1 MKIKLVFS
9 NSSLVRYVVSICITI
24 VALLLHQ
31 AVVKLVGG
39 DLPTY
44 IFFYPAVII
53 AALFAGFR
61 FGLLAT
67 AMAAL
72 FADYWIIPPKGFT
85 ISSLPDAVGLA
96 IFSFN
101 GVFISVIAELYRRA
115 RTKAANYATEL
126 ALREG
131 CKRTEEIIH
140 QMAYQDS
147 LTGLPNRKLFSDRL
161 DIALAHA
168 QRNQNKVVVAMIDL
182 DNFKK
187 INDTLGHIAG
197 DLFLKATAEQL
208 DAALRKG
215 DTVAH
220 FGGDEF
226 LLILPDLKVI
236 EDAIQVAQKIVD
248 NSFKPL
254 VIDTHQFVVTMSI
267 GIAVYPHD
275 GIDEGTLVK
284 NADIAMYQAKQA
296 GGSQYRLYKEA

>member
-9 NSSLVRYVVSICITI
+9 NSSLVRYVVSICIPI
-24 VALLLHQ
+24 AALLLHQ

-39 DLPTY
+39 NLPTY

-72 FADYWIIPPKGFT
+72 FADYWIIPPKGFA
-85 ISSLPDAVGLA
+85 ISLLPEAIGLI
-96 IFSFN
+96 IFLFN
-101 GVFISVIAELYRRA
+101 GVLISIITALYHRS
-115 RTKAANYATEL
+115 RTKAANYAAEL
-126 ALREG
+126 ALRDG
-131 CKRTEEIIH
+131 RKRAEEIIH
-140 QMAYQDS
+140 QMAYHDS

-161 DIALAHA
+161 GIALAHA

-182 DNFKK
+182 DNFKE
-187 INDTLGHIAG
+187 INDTLGHIEG
-197 DLFLKATAEQL
+197 DLFLKATAERL
-208 DAALRKG
+208 DATLRKG
-215 DTVAH
+215 DTVAR

-226 LLILPDLKVI
+226 LLILPDLEVI

-248 NSFKPL
+248 SFCKPL
-254 VIDTHQFVVTMSI
+254 LIDTHQFVVAMSI
-267 GIAVYPHD
+267 GIAVYPND
-275 GIDEGTLVK
+275 GTDEVILLK

-296 GGSQYRLYKEA
+296 GGGRYQLYKNP

>member
-39 DLPTY
+39 NLPTY
-44 IFFYPAVII
+44 IFFYPSVII

-72 FADYWIIPPKGFT
+72 LADYWIIPPKGFT

-115 RTKAANYATEL
+115 RTKIANYATEL

-140 QMAYQDS
+140 QMAYHDS

-168 QRNQNKVVVAMIDL
+168 RRNQNKVVVAMIDL
-182 DNFKK
+182 DNFKE
-187 INDTLGHIAG
+187 INDTLGHIVG
-197 DLFLKATAEQL
+197 DLFLKATAERL

-215 DTVAH
+215 DTIAR

-226 LLILPDLKVI
+226 LLILPDVKVI
-236 EDAIQVAQKIVD
+236 EDAIQVAQKIID
-248 NSFKPL
+248 ISCKPL
-254 VIDTHQFVVTMSI
+254 LIDTHQFVVTMSI
-267 GIAVYPHD
+267 GLAVYPND
-275 GIDEGTLVK
+275 GTDEGMLVK
-284 NADIAMYQAKQA
+284 NADITMYQAKQA
-296 GGSQYRLYKEA
+296 GGSRYRLYKEA

>member
-24 VALLLHQ
+24 LALLLHQ

-44 IFFYPAVII
+44 IFFYPAVTI

-115 RTKAANYATEL
+115 RTKIANYATEL

-140 QMAYQDS
+140 QMAYHDS

-168 QRNQNKVVVAMIDL
+168 RRNQNKVVVAMIDL
-182 DNFKK
+182 DNFKE
-187 INDTLGHIAG
+187 INDTLGHIVG
-197 DLFLKATAEQL
+197 DLFLKATAERL
-208 DAALRKG
+208 DAQR
-215 DTVAH
+215 
-220 FGGDEF
+220 
-226 LLILPDLKVI
+226 
-236 EDAIQVAQKIVD
+236 
-248 NSFKPL
+248 
-254 VIDTHQFVVTMSI
+254 
-267 GIAVYPHD
+267 
-275 GIDEGTLVK
+275 
-284 NADIAMYQAKQA
+284 
-296 GGSQYRLYKEA
+296 

>member
-9 NSSLVRYVVSICITI
+9 NSPLVRYVASICITI
-24 VALLLHQ
+24 AALLLHQ
-31 AVVKLVGG
+31 TVVKLVGG
-39 DLPTY
+39 NLPTY

-61 FGLLAT
+61 AGLLAT
-67 AMAAL
+67 AMAVL
-72 FADYWIIPPKGFT
+72 FADYWIIPPKGFA
-85 ISSLPDAVGLA
+85 ISSLPDTIGLA

-101 GVFISVIAELYRRA
+101 GVLISVIAELYRRA
-115 RTKAANYATEL
+115 RTKAANYAAEL
-126 ALREG
+126 ALRDHR
-131 CKRTEEIIH
+131 KREEEIIH
-140 QMAYQDS
+140 QMAYHDS

-161 DIALAHA
+161 GIALAHA

-187 INDTLGHIAG
+187 INDTLGHIVG
-197 DLFLKATAEQL
+197 DLFLKATAERL
-208 DAALRKG
+208 DAEMRKG
-215 DTVAH
+215 DTVAR

-248 NSFKPL
+248 SFCKPL
-254 VIDTHQFVVTMSI
+254 LIDTHQFVVAMSI
-267 GIAVYPHD
+267 GIAVYPND
-275 GIDEGTLVK
+275 GTDEVILLK

-296 GGSQYRLYKEA
+296 GGGRYQLYKNP

>member
-9 NSSLVRYVVSICITI
+9 NSSLVRYVASICITI
-24 VALLLHQ
+24 AALLLHQ

-39 DLPTY
+39 NLPTY

-61 FGLLAT
+61 TGLLAT
-67 AMAAL
+67 AMAVL
-72 FADYWIIPPKGFT
+72 FADYWIIPPKGFA

-101 GVFISVIAELYRRA
+101 GVLISVIAELYRRA

-131 CKRTEEIIH
+131 RKREEEIIH
-140 QMAYQDS
+140 QMAYHDS

-161 DIALAHA
+161 GIALAHA
-168 QRNQNKVVVAMIDL
+168 QRNQNKVAVAMIDL

-187 INDTLGHIAG
+187 INDTLGHIVG
-197 DLFLKATAEQL
+197 DLFLKATAERL
-208 DAALRKG
+208 DAEMRKG
-215 DTVAH
+215 DTVAR

-248 NSFKPL
+248 SFCKPL
-254 VIDTHQFVVTMSI
+254 LIDTI
-267 GIAVYPHD
+267 N
-275 GIDEGTLVK
+275 L
-284 NADIAMYQAKQA
+284 
-296 GGSQYRLYKEA
+296 L

>member
-1 MKIKLVFS
+1 
-9 NSSLVRYVVSICITI
+9 
-24 VALLLHQ
+24 
-31 AVVKLVGG
+31 
-39 DLPTY
+39 
-44 IFFYPAVII
+44 
-53 AALFAGFR
+53 
-61 FGLLAT
+61 
-67 AMAAL
+67 
-72 FADYWIIPPKGFT
+72 
-85 ISSLPDAVGLA
+85 
-96 IFSFN
+96 
-101 GVFISVIAELYRRA
+101 
-115 RTKAANYATEL
+115 
-126 ALREG
+126 
-131 CKRTEEIIH
+131 
-140 QMAYQDS
+140 MAYQDS

-168 QRNQNKVVVAMIDL
+168 QRNQNKVAVAMIDL

-215 DTVAH
+215 DTVAR

-248 NSFKPL
+248 SSFKPL

-275 GIDEGTLVK
+275 GTDEGMLVK
-284 NADIAMYQAKQA
+284 NADSAMYQAKQA